1 MTIKGFARSVRWNE
15 CKSKSENKNTTNEYR
30 NFLES
35 NFVGVNYPSQDNCI
49 KKLIPK
55 DITYQKILSRII
67 NGK

>member
-1 MTIKGFARSVRWNE
+1 MTIKGFARSVCWNE
-15 CKSKSENKNTTNEYR
+15 YKSKSENKNTTNEQR

-35 NFVGVNYPSQDNCI
+35 NFVGVNYPCEDNSV

-55 DITYQKILSRII
+55 DITYQKVLSRII